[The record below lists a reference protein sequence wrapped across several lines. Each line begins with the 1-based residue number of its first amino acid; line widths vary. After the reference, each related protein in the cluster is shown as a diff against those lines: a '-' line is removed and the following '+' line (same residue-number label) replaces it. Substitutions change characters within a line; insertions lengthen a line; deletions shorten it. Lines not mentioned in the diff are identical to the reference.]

1 MKAQT
6 LTCIDCIVFCCH
18 RCTCHCT
25 ITVFF
30 VRGDA
35 SSMPWFTLQRWQP

>member
-1 MKAQT
+1 
-6 LTCIDCIVFCCH
+6 
-18 RCTCHCT
+18 
-25 ITVFF
+25 